1 MHISM
6 TKGEYSLSQ
15 EFDCIVIGVGGMGSS
30 TLYNLAKRGRR
41 VLGLEQFDIP
51 HAEGSSHG
59 VNRIIRLAYYDQPS
73 SVPLLRRAYELWSEI
88 ESVTGEQ
95 LLYKTGSIDTAPSGH
110 EVFEGS
116 LESCLLHDIP
126 HRVLNHAQINEEF
139 PGYQL
144 PPGHMGL
151 LQGDGGFV
159 LSERSIV
166 AYANAAM
173 STGAE
178 IHAREVVSGWE
189 PDQGGVRV
197 FTDRG
202 EYTAERLVITAGAWT
217 SGMVPILDD
226 LAVPERQVLAW
237 LQPIDGSLYTPE
249 VFPVFNAYFDE
260 GRYYGFPVYG
270 IPGFK
275 VGRYHHLEE
284 VIDPDFAIKTV
295 NSEDEAVL
303 RSAVERY
310 FPKANGTTMTL
321 KTCMF
326 TNTPDEHFIVDLL
339 PANSQVVVAAGFSG
353 HGFKFASVIGEI
365 LADLAINGETEH
377 NIDLLKI
384 DRF

>member
-59 VNRIIRLAYYDQPS
+59 VNRIIRLAYYEHPS
-73 SVPLLRRAYELWSEI
+73 YVPLLRRAYELWSEI

-339 PANSQVVVAAGFSG
+339 PANPQVAVAAGFSG

>member
-1 MHISM
+1 MA
-6 TKGEYSLSQ
+6 Q
-15 EFDCIVIGVGGMGSS
+15 EFDCIVIGVGAMGSA

-59 VNRIIRLAYYDQPS
+59 VNRIIRLAYYEHPS
-73 SVPLLRRAYELWSEI
+73 YVPLLRRAYELWSEI
-88 ESVTGEQ
+88 ESIAGEQ
-95 LLYKTGSIDTAPSGH
+95 LIYKTGSIDTAPAGH

-126 HRVLNHAQINEEF
+126 HRVLNHAQINEQF

-144 PPGHMGL
+144 PVGHMGI
-151 LQGDGGFV
+151 LQQDGGFV

-173 STGAE
+173 SEGAE

-202 EYTAERLVITAGAWT
+202 EYTAERLIITAGAWS
-217 SGMVPILDD
+217 SGLIPILEG

-260 GRYYGFPVYG
+260 GRYYGFPVFG

-284 VIDPDFAIKTV
+284 IIDLDSTIKTV
-295 NSEDEAVL
+295 NGEDEALL
-303 RSAVERY
+303 RSAVEKY

-326 TNTPDEHFIVDLL
+326 TNTPDEHFIVDSL
-339 PANSQVVVAAGFSG
+339 PGNTQVVVAAGFSG

-365 LADLAINGETEH
+365 LSDLAIKGETEH
-377 NIDLLKI
+377 DIDLLKI

>member
-1 MHISM
+1 M
-6 TKGEYSLSQ
+6 SQ

-30 TLYNLAKRGRR
+30 TLYNLAKQGRR

-59 VNRIIRLAYYDQPS
+59 VNRIIRLAYYEHPS
-73 SVPLLRRAYELWSEI
+73 YVPLLRRAYELWSEI

-126 HRVLNHAQINEEF
+126 HRVLNHAQINEQF

-151 LQGDGGFV
+151 LQEDGGFV

-173 STGAE
+173 SAGAE
-178 IHAREVVSGWE
+178 IHAREVVTGWD

-217 SGMVPILDD
+217 SGMIPILDE

-260 GRYYGFPVYG
+260 GRYYGFPVFG

-284 VIDPDFAIKTV
+284 VIDPDSEIKTV
-295 NSEDEAVL
+295 TGEDEAVL

-339 PANSQVVVAAGFSG
+339 PGNTQVAVAAGFSG

-365 LADLAINGETEH
+365 LADLAITGETEH

>member
-59 VNRIIRLAYYDQPS
+59 VNRIIRLAYYEHPS
-73 SVPLLRRAYELWSEI
+73 YVPLLRRAYELWSEI

-260 GRYYGFPVYG
+260 GRYYGFPVHG

-295 NSEDEAVL
+295 DSEDEAVL

>member
-1 MHISM
+1 MA
-6 TKGEYSLSQ
+6 Q
-15 EFDCIVIGVGGMGSS
+15 EFDCIVIGVGAMGSS

-59 VNRIIRLAYYDQPS
+59 VNRIIRLAYYEHPS
-73 SVPLLRRAYELWSEI
+73 YVPLLRRAYELWSEI
-88 ESVTGEQ
+88 ESIAGEQ
-95 LLYKTGSIDTAPSGH
+95 LIYKTGSIDTAPAGH

-126 HRVLNHAQINEEF
+126 HRVLNHAQINEQF

-144 PPGHMGL
+144 PVGHMGI
-151 LQGDGGFV
+151 LQQDGGFV

-173 STGAE
+173 SEGAE

-202 EYTAERLVITAGAWT
+202 EYTAERLIITAGAWS
-217 SGMVPILDD
+217 SGLIPILEG

-260 GRYYGFPVYG
+260 GRYYGFPVFG

-284 VIDPDFAIKTV
+284 IIDLDSAIKTV
-295 NSEDEAVL
+295 NGEDEALL
-303 RSAVERY
+303 RSAVEKY

-326 TNTPDEHFIVDLL
+326 TNTPDEHFIVDSL
-339 PANSQVVVAAGFSG
+339 PGNTQVVVAAGFSG

-365 LADLAINGETEH
+365 LSDLAIKGETEH
-377 NIDLLKI
+377 DIDLLKI

>member
-1 MHISM
+1 MAQ
-6 TKGEYSLSQ
+6 G
-15 EFDCIVIGVGGMGSS
+15 FDCIVIGVGAMGSA

-59 VNRIIRLAYYDQPS
+59 VNRIIRLAYYEHPS
-73 SVPLLRRAYELWSEI
+73 YVPLLRRAYELWSEI
-88 ESVTGEQ
+88 ESIAGEQ
-95 LLYKTGSIDTAPSGH
+95 LIYKTGSIDTAPAGH

-126 HRVLNHAQINEEF
+126 HSVLNHAQINEQF

-144 PPGHMGL
+144 PVGHMGI
-151 LQGDGGFV
+151 LQQDGGFV

-173 STGAE
+173 SEGAE

-189 PDQGGVRV
+189 PDRRGVRV

-217 SGMVPILDD
+217 SGLIPILKG

-260 GRYYGFPVYG
+260 GRYYGFPVFG

-284 VIDPDFAIKTV
+284 IIDLDSTIKTV
-295 NSEDEAVL
+295 NGEDEALL
-303 RSAVERY
+303 RSAVKKY

-326 TNTPDEHFIVDLL
+326 TNTPDEHFIVDSL
-339 PANSQVVVAAGFSG
+339 PGNTQVVVAAGFSG

-365 LADLAINGETEH
+365 LSDLAIKGETEH
-377 NIDLLKI
+377 DIDLLKI

>member
-1 MHISM
+1 MA
-6 TKGEYSLSQ
+6 Q
-15 EFDCIVIGVGGMGSS
+15 EFDCIVIGVGAMGSA

-59 VNRIIRLAYYDQPS
+59 VNRIIRLAYYEHPS
-73 SVPLLRRAYELWSEI
+73 YVPLLRRAYELWSEI
-88 ESVTGEQ
+88 ESIAGEQ
-95 LLYKTGSIDTAPSGH
+95 LIYKTGSIDTAPAGH

-126 HRVLNHAQINEEF
+126 HRVLNHAQINEQF

-144 PPGHMGL
+144 PLGHMGI
-151 LQGDGGFV
+151 LQQDGGFV

-173 STGAE
+173 SEGAE

-189 PDQGGVRV
+189 PDRGGVRV

-202 EYTAERLVITAGAWT
+202 EYSAERLVITAGAWT
-217 SGMVPILDD
+217 SGLIPILEG

-260 GRYYGFPVYG
+260 GRYYGFPVFG

-284 VIDPDFAIKTV
+284 IIDLDSTIKTV
-295 NSEDEAVL
+295 NGEDEALL
-303 RSAVERY
+303 RSAVKKY

-326 TNTPDEHFIVDLL
+326 TNTPDEHFIVDSL
-339 PANSQVVVAAGFSG
+339 PGNTQVVVAAGFSG

-365 LADLAINGETEH
+365 LSDLAIKGETEH
-377 NIDLLKI
+377 DIDLLKI

>member
-1 MHISM
+1 MQISM

-59 VNRIIRLAYYDQPS
+59 VNRIIRLAYYEHPS
-73 SVPLLRRAYELWSEI
+73 YVPLLRRAYELWSEI

-166 AYANAAM
+166 AYTNAAM

-339 PANSQVVVAAGFSG
+339 PANSQVAVAAGFSG

>member
-1 MHISM
+1 VHISM

-59 VNRIIRLAYYDQPS
+59 VNRIIRLAYYEHPS
-73 SVPLLRRAYELWSEI
+73 YVPLLRRAYELWSEI

-260 GRYYGFPVYG
+260 GRYYGFPVHG

-295 NSEDEAVL
+295 DSEDEAVL

>member
-1 MHISM
+1 M
-6 TKGEYSLSQ
+6 SQ

-59 VNRIIRLAYYDQPS
+59 VNRIIRLAYYEHPS
-73 SVPLLRRAYELWSEI
+73 YVPLLRRAYELWSEI

-151 LQGDGGFV
+151 LQRDGGFV

-339 PANSQVVVAAGFSG
+339 PANSQVAVAAGFSG

>member
-1 MHISM
+1 M
-6 TKGEYSLSQ
+6 SQ

-59 VNRIIRLAYYDQPS
+59 VNRIIRLAYYEHPS
-73 SVPLLRRAYELWSEI
+73 YVPLLRRAYELWSEI

-126 HRVLNHAQINEEF
+126 HRVLNHAQINEQF

-151 LQGDGGFV
+151 LQEDGGFV

-173 STGAE
+173 SAGAE
-178 IHAREVVSGWE
+178 IHAREVVTGWE

-197 FTDRG
+197 FTDRS

-217 SGMVPILDD
+217 SGMIPILDE

-237 LQPIDGSLYTPE
+237 LQPLDGSLYTPE

-260 GRYYGFPVYG
+260 GRYYGFPVFG

-284 VIDPDFAIKTV
+284 VIDPDSEIKTV
-295 NSEDEAVL
+295 TGEDEAVL

-339 PANSQVVVAAGFSG
+339 PGNTQVAVAAGFSG

-365 LADLAINGETEH
+365 LADLAITGETEH

>member
-1 MHISM
+1 M
-6 TKGEYSLSQ
+6 SQ

-59 VNRIIRLAYYDQPS
+59 VNRIIRLAYYEHPS
-73 SVPLLRRAYELWSEI
+73 YVPLLRRAYELWSDI

-189 PDQGGVRV
+189 PDQDGVRV

-339 PANSQVVVAAGFSG
+339 PANPQVAVAAGFSG

>member
-1 MHISM
+1 M
-6 TKGEYSLSQ
+6 SQ

-59 VNRIIRLAYYDQPS
+59 VNRIIRLAYYEHPS
-73 SVPLLRRAYELWSEI
+73 YVPLLRRAYELWSEI

-339 PANSQVVVAAGFSG
+339 PANSQVAVAAGFSG

>member
-59 VNRIIRLAYYDQPS
+59 VNRIIRLAYYEHPS
-73 SVPLLRRAYELWSEI
+73 YVPLLRRAYELWSEI

-139 PGYQL
+139 PGYKL

-260 GRYYGFPVYG
+260 GRYYGFPVHG

-295 NSEDEAVL
+295 DSEDEAVL

>member
-59 VNRIIRLAYYDQPS
+59 VNRIIRLAYYEHPS
-73 SVPLLRRAYELWSEI
+73 YVPLLRRAYELWSDI

-339 PANSQVVVAAGFSG
+339 PANSQVAVAAGFSG

>member
-1 MHISM
+1 M
-6 TKGEYSLSQ
+6 SQ

-59 VNRIIRLAYYDQPS
+59 VNRIIRLAYYEHPS
-73 SVPLLRRAYELWSEI
+73 YVPLLRRAYELWSDI

-189 PDQGGVRV
+189 PDQDGVRV

-295 NSEDEAVL
+295 DSEDEAVL

-339 PANSQVVVAAGFSG
+339 PANPQVAVAAGFSG